1 MSNHQTLSY
10 QPTDVLQAEYA
21 LNWWNCYANP
31 QNSKNVPWL
40 TTLSWVDFY
49 QNNGYGRG
57 FGSSDWRGMP
67 APDFKYFKNLMKLV
81 PIGVADGSLSNI
93 FPTNRELELW
103 LIRSI
108 GAEQLAIQQG
118 VASQGEFS
126 TYLKPSKVKQN
137 GLGIAEQVLE
147 MARTS
152 PTLAKA
158 AIAKLKRGEA
168 VSGIVAQPAMRT
180 IVDSGARA
188 NQLQRAMEPV
198 RVDDVI
204 GRRWTGFDECPPNAI
219 CKAESSDLPNVVL
232 QYVAFSVS
240 AFVMF
245 AILTR

>member
-1 MSNHQTLSY
+1 MSRHQTLSY
-10 QPTDVLQAEYA
+10 QPSDVLQAEYA

-31 QNSKNVPWL
+31 QNSKDVPWL

-49 QNNGYGRG
+49 QRGMRG

-67 APDFKYFKNLMKLV
+67 APDFKYFSNLMKLV
-81 PIGVADGSLSNI
+81 PIGLADGSLSNI
-93 FPTNRELELW
+93 FPSNRELELW
-103 LIRSI
+103 LIRSV

-118 VASQGEFS
+118 VASQSEFD
-126 TYLKPSKVKQN
+126 TYLKRSKVKQN
-137 GLGIAEQVLE
+137 GRGIAEQVLE

-152 PTLAKA
+152 PTLARA

-168 VSGIVAQPAMRT
+168 VSGIVAQPAVRT

-198 RVDDVI
+198 RVDDISRAARLLSGDDANDRKPV
-204 GRRWTGFDECPPNAI
+204 
-219 CKAESSDLPNVVL
+219 NVVAPFIAL
-232 QYVAFSVS
+232 SVG